1 MRRLPSAR
9 LFKEDFVQ
17 GYGYS
22 AARYEIILM
31 NEKRKPG
38 KTRKRLK
45 RATIALL
52 LLGVVAAVSGCHTLG
67 FYGQAFK
74 GQYQIFAHEEKIQ
87 MLMADTNTPARL
99 RAQFQLLEQ
108 LRGFASSDLKLPVDE
123 HYQKYVDVNRPYV
136 VWNVEAAPEFSLAPK
151 TWWYPLVGSLEYRGY
166 FTKPGATNYAGYL
179 RKKGY
184 DVSVGGVE
192 AYSTLGWFKDP
203 VLNTFIFEPDAE
215 LAEIIFHELGHQRV
229 FARGDTD
236 FNEAFATSVGEEG
249 ARRWLRGKGNE
260 QALEQYRAHLQRNS
274 RFVRLVQDTRA
285 RLETLYGD
293 ERTENG
299 KLRAGPKKPA
309 AAKPAL
315 RESKRQIIAE
325 MKQEYERLKAQWG
338 GDTEFDGW
346 FAHPLNNA
354 HLNSVAAY
362 YDLVPAF
369 EQLLARNGGDLE
381 KFYQAAENLS
391 KKSRTERHE
400 ELRALAAEQ
409 RRVAAGLRLVDSQQN
424 GD

>member
-1 MRRLPSAR
+1 M
-9 LFKEDFVQ
+9 KEK
-17 GYGYS
+17 
-22 AARYEIILM
+22 L
-31 NEKRKPG
+31 KPG

-45 RATIALL
+45 RVAIGLL
-52 LLGVVAAVSGCHTLG
+52 LLGIVAAVSGCHTLG

-87 MLMADTNTPARL
+87 KLMADTNTQPRL
-99 RAQFQLLEQ
+99 RTQFELLEQ
-108 LRGFASSDLKLPVDE
+108 LRAFAASDLKLPVDD
-123 HYQKYVDVNRPYV
+123 HYQKYADVGRPYV
-136 VWNVEAAPEFSLAPK
+136 VWNVEAAPEFSLEPK
-151 TWWYPLVGSLEYRGY
+151 TWWYPLVGSAEHTASS
-166 FTKPGATNYAGYL
+166 TKTAATNYAAYL
-179 RKKGY
+179 RRKGY

-249 ARRWLRGKGNE
+249 ARRWLREKRDPL
-260 QALEQYRAHLQRNS
+260 ALEQYRAHLQRNTQ
-274 RFVRLVQDTRA
+274 FVHLVQDTRA
-285 RLETLYGD
+285 KLEALYGD

-299 KLRAGPKKPA
+299 KLRAGAKKPKTEA
-309 AAKPAL
+309 PSL
-315 RESKRQIIAE
+315 RTSKHQILAD
-325 MKQEYERLKAQWG
+325 MKKEYERLKAQWG

-346 FAHPLNNA
+346 FAHPMNNA

-369 EQLLARNGGDLE
+369 EQLLAKNDGDLE
-381 KFYQAAENLS
+381 KFYQAAESLS
-391 KKSRTERHE
+391 KKPRTERHE
-400 ELRALAAEQ
+400 ELRVLAAEQ
-409 RRVAAGLRLVDSQQN
+409 RRQVEVSLSK
-424 GD
+424 